1 MTASLGTPSW
11 LTSENSLFEV
21 SFDSGATWE
30 EVPGYASYGE
40 QGGARSVRD
49 VAAAGQDKVSKV
61 VGQRHV
67 QSVNVELIAIPQ
79 HETYNKIRD
88 AYIDGSPLQFRLTT
102 HEEELYAGA
111 ATISITSAGV
121 ATFAAS
127 GGATAPTVDGNDLGQ
142 GVVFR
147 VGSGGSAKNYVIKSV
162 AKGSGANDA
171 PVINVSPSPASAVS
185 TQSFRAIR
193 PAMRRGP
200 FTAKVVDIDTG
211 NLSVGGELTSTLM
224 VQPRTSLPKWA
235 IAA

>member
-21 SFDSGATWE
+21 SFDSGATWD
-30 EVPGYASYGE
+30 EVPGYVSYGE

-79 HETYNKIRD
+79 HPTYDKIRD

-111 ATISITSAGV
+111 ATISISAQGV
-121 ATFAAS
+121 VSFTA
-127 GGATAPTVDGNDLGQ
+127 GNNATAPTVDGNDIGQ
-142 GVVFR
+142 GVVFK
-147 VGSGGSAKNYVIKSV
+147 VGSGAQAKGYVVSKIE
-162 AKGSGANDA
+162 KGSGANAA
-171 PVINVSPSPASAVS
+171 PVIMVAPPTAAVTS
-185 TQSFRAIR
+185 QAFKAVR
-193 PAMRRGP
+193 PQMRRGP